1 MVSNWCLQF
10 FLFSVVPVL
19 AKVAVVNAVV
29 AAAEAAEVDCCW
41 ALRRGAP
48 EQEALRTDPDVAA
61 AAAADPELARTVVA
75 AVEVAL
81 HCTLAA
87 AAAAAEGVAVAA
99 AVAGTWAAAGAA
111 AGRVAVEAH

>member
-1 MVSNWCLQF
+1 M
-10 FLFSVVPVL
+10 PVL

-87 AAAAAEGVAVAA
+87 AAAAAD
-99 AVAGTWAAAGAA
+99 
-111 AGRVAVEAH
+111 RVAVEAH